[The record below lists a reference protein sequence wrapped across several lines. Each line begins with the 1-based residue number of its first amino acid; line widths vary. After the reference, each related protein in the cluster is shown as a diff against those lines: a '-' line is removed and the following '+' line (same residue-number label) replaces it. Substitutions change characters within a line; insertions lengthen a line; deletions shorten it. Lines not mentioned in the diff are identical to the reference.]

1 VKTRDIRDL
10 VHFSDEE
17 AAHHGLFET
26 EHLWSEIVCLKGAQ
40 GVGPMTDPRS
50 DAIVAVLSGEVAAQ
64 VDKGRARMKQWECVL
79 VAAGSELT
87 LRNASD
93 EPAVVLLVLSPPP
106 GPTGGERDASP

>member
-1 VKTRDIRDL
+1 VRTRDIRDL

-26 EHLWSEIVCLKGAQ
+26 ERLWSEVVCLKGAQ
-40 GVGPMTDPRS
+40 GVGPMTDRRS
-50 DAIVAVLSGEVAAQ
+50 DAIVAVLSGEIAAQ
-64 VDKGRARMKQWECVL
+64 VDKGRARMKQWDCVL
-79 VAAGSELT
+79 VEAGSELT

-106 GPTGGERDASP
+106 EAAGEEPSASG